1 MGCNCY
7 NNQCNVEP
15 RSCPIH
21 PVPVQP
27 FENKPIAMTY
37 TPWQKWTDIYDVDK
51 AFCVGTIFAELNK
64 PFEGG
69 RCR

>member
-1 MGCNCY
+1 
-7 NNQCNVEP
+7 
-15 RSCPIH
+15 
-21 PVPVQP
+21 
-27 FENKPIAMTY
+27 MTY